1 MGQFTK
7 IWKYFCF
14 AGVLFIT
21 GCSTI
26 STEDGTNY
34 STPMEEQ
41 YYRNRETFDH
51 IYALQKEKND
61 KPITTAVVFDFK
73 NDVYTIQP
81 GISNNTNDTIWDTI
95 LDDDMLNSAMDNVRD
110 SKAQVITIK
119 PCSDCER
126 IAVGTIYSDRSLKYS
141 FKPDDMTVTFNTLQ
155 FPSTKGG

>member
-1 MGQFTK
+1 MEQFTK
-7 IWKYFCF
+7 ICKYFCF
-14 AGVLFIT
+14 AGMLFIT

-51 IYALQKEKND
+51 IYALQKETNGKQT
-61 KPITTAVVFDFK
+61 ITAVVFDFK
-73 NDVYTIQP
+73 NDPYTLRP
-81 GISNNTNDTIWDTI
+81 GISNDANDIIWDSI
-95 LDDDMLNSAMDNVRD
+95 LDNGILNSAMDNVRE

-126 IAVGTIYSDRSLKYS
+126 IAVGTIYSDRSLRYS
-141 FKPDDMTVTFNTLQ
+141 FKPDDMTIIFNTLQ
-155 FPSTKGG
+155 FPSAKGG